1 MSSLKQVSSQP
12 VRHLLGNRCLSR
24 PIVAIGTTKSAFNTS
39 AAAECTIDGI
49 IYNLTAQTSTA
60 LVALAA
66 SHLPAAGAAYL
77 QPSGLAGFYTQPAN
91 TTVYYVLAINAA
103 STVVVVQGTYDG
115 QPIANGAGYAE
126 GDGNVPPL
134 PDGVAPF
141 GMIKVVTGA
150 TTFVPATTLFDAAN
164 VTSTFYTL
172 ACLPAANP

>member
-12 VRHLLGNRCLSR
+12 VRHLLGNRCNSR
-24 PIVAIGTTKSAFNTS
+24 PILAIGTSKAAINTS

-49 IYNLTAQTSTA
+49 IYNLGAQTSTA
-60 LVALAA
+60 LVATAA
-66 SHLPAAGAAYL
+66 SHLPTSEAGYL
-77 QPSGLAGFYTQPAN
+77 QPSGRTGFYTQPAS
-91 TTVYYVLAINAA
+91 TTVYYVVTINAA
-103 STVVVVQGTYDG
+103 STVTVVQGTYDG

-134 PDGVAPF
+134 PAGVAPF

-150 TTFVPATTLFDAAN
+150 TTFVPATTEFDAAN

-172 ACLPAANP
+172 SCLPSANP